1 MPRHLTVRLSLPN
14 SPARSMIMICRLG
27 FNPSDT
33 TRDIAVLV
41 GIYYGLCMMALA
53 FFVIRLPR
61 TESLP
66 RQAAKKLHQM
76 TAALVSRAP

>member
-1 MPRHLTVRLSLPN
+1 ML
-14 SPARSMIMICRLG
+14 MIICRLG

-41 GIYYGLCMMALA
+41 GIYYGLCVMALA

-66 RQAAKKLHQM
+66 RQAAKKLHRL
-76 TAALVSRAP
+76 TAALVSRMP